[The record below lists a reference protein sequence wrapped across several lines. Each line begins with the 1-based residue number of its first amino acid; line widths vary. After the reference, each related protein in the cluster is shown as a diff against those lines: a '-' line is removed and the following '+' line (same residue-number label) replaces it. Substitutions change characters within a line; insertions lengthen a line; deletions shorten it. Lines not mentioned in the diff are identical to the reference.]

1 MCARSRWWK
10 RELEDDGGGCCV
22 CGAES
27 AAQPYHEIVASGLP
41 HGNGGG
47 AVVCR
52 RARVGKTLA
61 EEPLLRRNG
70 RGSSG

>member
-1 MCARSRWWK
+1 M
-10 RELEDDGGGCCV
+10 

-41 HGNGGG
+41 YGDGGG
-47 AVVCR
+47 AAVCR
-52 RARVGKTLA
+52 RARVGKTLV

-70 RGSSG
+70 GGSSG